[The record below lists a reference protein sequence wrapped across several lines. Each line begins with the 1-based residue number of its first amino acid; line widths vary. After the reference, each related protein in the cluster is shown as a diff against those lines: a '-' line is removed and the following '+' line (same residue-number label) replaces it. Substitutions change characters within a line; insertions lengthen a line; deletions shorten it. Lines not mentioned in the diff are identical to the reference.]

1 MAFNLCAACGNET
14 LEEITV
20 PLVIESGGKSKTIQD
35 RRMRCSSCENLSY
48 QGSQI
53 SEHEKAVAAAEREL
67 NGLLSPDDLYRI
79 RLKYKFKQT
88 EMEQM
93 LSTGP
98 KTWTRWERGKVP
110 QSKAAD
116 KLIRVMA
123 EYPDVARKLMEQAG
137 VINPEATAVFDQFDL
152 DTKRIAR
159 AALKADLSAE
169 AIMSSDD
176 INVFV
181 DRFSDKVFER
191 MRSAR
196 EQANLDEK
204 AA

>member
-1 MAFNLCAACGNET
+1 MTFNLCAVCGNEAM
-14 LEEITV
+14 EEVTV
-20 PLVIESGGKSKTIQD
+20 PLTIEYAGRTKTIQD
-35 RRMRCSSCENLSY
+35 RRMRCSVCETLCY

-53 SEHEKAVAAAEREL
+53 SEHEEAVAAAEREL
-67 NGLLSPDDLYRI
+67 GGLLSPQELCQI

-98 KTWTRWERGKVP
+98 KTWTRWERGKIP

-116 KLIRVMA
+116 KLIRVIA

-137 VINPEATAVFDQFDL
+137 VVNPEATAVFDQIDL
-152 DTKRIAR
+152 DIKKIAR
-159 AALKADLSAE
+159 TALRAELSTVH
-169 AIMSSDD
+169 SSDID
-176 INVFV
+176 SFV
-181 DRFSDKVFER
+181 DQAFER

-196 EQANLDEK
+196 EQAILKVE